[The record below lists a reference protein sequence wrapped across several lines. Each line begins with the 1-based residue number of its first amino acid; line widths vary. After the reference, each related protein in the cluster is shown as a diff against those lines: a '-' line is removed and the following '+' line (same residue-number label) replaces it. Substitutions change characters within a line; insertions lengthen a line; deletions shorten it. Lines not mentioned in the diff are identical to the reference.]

1 MALFGLVAF
10 TAPPI
15 KKYISLWR
23 LTYPNII
30 PSVIILGNQYSYTKA
45 VTCFRVSLRISDHR
59 PNIRVYIDVIIRVC
73 VAFQSSVNFETFRI
87 FLRFSYSSV
96 CVPMKRKKESSQ
108 NIVCSTWSMM
118 MMMDVVFFFFSV
130 TGTKFLCSEVI
141 ALIRSEVDEIC
152 LQIINFED
160 LSSQP
165 SPQPAIPPPSQTN
178 NRLVTR
184 CKFQS
189 LSSSFSLYLS
199 LSSSL
204 RFIQIHVS
212 HFPLWF
218 IRCQRISSL
227 VNFTSNLHSRVCCV
241 LCSLCISRPLLPF
254 ITKRFAN

>member
-1 MALFGLVAF
+1 MFLSE
-10 TAPPI
+10 
-15 KKYISLWR
+15 SL
-23 LTYPNII
+23 II
-30 PSVIILGNQYSYTKA
+30 V
-45 VTCFRVSLRISDHR
+45 RIYA
-59 PNIRVYIDVIIRVC
+59 YIDVIIRVC

-108 NIVCSTWSMM
+108 NIVCSTWSM

-189 LSSSFSLYLS
+189 LSSSFSFYFSLS
-199 LSSSL
+199 LSSPL

-212 HFPLWF
+212 HFPL
-218 IRCQRISSL
+218 
-227 VNFTSNLHSRVCCV
+227 
-241 LCSLCISRPLLPF
+241 
-254 ITKRFAN
+254 